1 MKDFLENVGRYPRY
15 LITIVL
21 GILFFALKPLI
32 PLFKNPITAIALV
45 TAFIGSFVGISLI
58 LRGMLGFDPM

>member
-21 GILFFALKPLI
+21 GLVFFALKPLI
-32 PLFKNPITAIALV
+32 PFFKQPVTAIALI
-45 TAFIGSFVGISLI
+45 TAFIGSFIGLSLI
-58 LRGMLGFDPM
+58 LRGMLGLDPV